1 MWSTNLP
8 SKAYFAFIS
17 QAVVNGNYSKNIFY
31 FPNLAKKI
39 ALYVNDESITARPM
53 KIDVGDNK
61 YCVTPFI
68 SLFEVAE
75 KWNKDSGLNI
85 TRKMFIEGYTVYA
98 LSIAPSDLG
107 EEYKFFKFFFR
118 MLEM

>member
-1 MWSTNLP
+1 
-8 SKAYFAFIS
+8 
-17 QAVVNGNYSKNIFY
+17 
-31 FPNLAKKI
+31 
-39 ALYVNDESITARPM
+39 M

-68 SLFEVAE
+68 NLFEVAE

-107 EEYKFFKFFFR
+107 EEYKFFNFFSR